1 LSSNALPQKEEQVSR
16 QQSLEAA
23 FAFFNETSEQLAT
36 SYRAL
41 ESKVQQLSQELDT
54 SEAKRFEENK
64 KNSALEQRMRALL
77 DFLPGGVIVL
87 NSRGVIVESNPTAQD
102 LLGTEL
108 NGKVWRHVITE
119 SFAPKNDDGL
129 EVSTKNGRR
138 LSISTSSLGEDG
150 QILLLT
156 DQTQTRQLQDQ
167 LSRNERLSAM
177 GKMVSALAHQIRTP
191 LSAAILYAGNL
202 ANGSFEPDVQQR
214 FAEKCLGRL
223 RHMEKQVRDM
233 MLFVKSEL
241 PLNDIISIQQ
251 LEMELKAAA
260 EVALSSPN
268 CQCRWV
274 NEALDLEIKCHKEA
288 LVSSLMNLINNA
300 IQSSSTKVDI
310 RVYFARCSGN
320 PERLLLKVEDNGD
333 GMDENTMQKIQQ
345 MFTTTKSQGTGLGL
359 SVVKTVA
366 KAHGAEFSLESEK
379 GIGTT
384 AIFSIPFIESN
395 TLRTAASS

>member
-1 LSSNALPQKEEQVSR
+1 LSSNVLPQKEEQVSR